1 MLITKKVTLTN
12 PSFHR
17 TYSFD
22 NEQNVRNQNLI
33 IIPEEKE
40 LISTYIVRRV
50 YGRSFFPSKRHPI
63 SNFQRHGIIHSNINI
78 QCYFYDMLTRK

>member
-22 NEQNVRNQNLI
+22 NEQNVRNQNLVI
-33 IIPEEKE
+33 ISEEKE
-40 LISTYIVRRV
+40 LISTYILRRV
-50 YGRSFFPSKRHPI
+50 SGGFFFPSQRHPNL
-63 SNFQRHGIIHSNINI
+63 NFQRHGIIHSNINI
-78 QCYFYDMLTRK
+78 QCYFYDILTRK